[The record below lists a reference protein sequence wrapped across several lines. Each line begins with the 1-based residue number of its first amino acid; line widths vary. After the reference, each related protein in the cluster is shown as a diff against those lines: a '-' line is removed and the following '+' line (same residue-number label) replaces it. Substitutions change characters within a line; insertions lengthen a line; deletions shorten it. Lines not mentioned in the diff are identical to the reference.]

1 MLRSRA
7 AMISSTSAVTCRSTK
22 AKTSS
27 TVRPEAAIRARMAAL
42 TCVMAAGIS
51 AGACS
56 QCGNGGSAAVAGCV
70 TAPSFLVAGDA
81 RHGLSRI
88 CRRVS
93 SGWPLTLLRTARQP
107 NGALD
112 ASTQCYDH
120 LLPTPVMTAA
130 HGDEFADYAAASI
143 PSLRR
148 LALLLCRNWHDADD
162 LVQAT
167 LAKLCQH
174 WYRAASADSTD
185 AYVRAILV
193 REFVRGRRTGWAR
206 RVSVTD
212 QPPQLRA
219 PAADLDA
226 LLDLQAAMTA
236 LAPRQRAV
244 LVLRYYC
251 DLDVTQTA
259 QVLGCAPGTVK
270 SQTAKAL
277 ATLRR
282 TLAHG
287 SESAPTR
294 QPATAQPAG
303 RTDCSDGMPGHA

>member
-1 MLRSRA
+1 
-7 AMISSTSAVTCRSTK
+7 
-22 AKTSS
+22 
-27 TVRPEAAIRARMAAL
+27 
-42 TCVMAAGIS
+42 
-51 AGACS
+51 
-56 QCGNGGSAAVAGCV
+56 
-70 TAPSFLVAGDA
+70 
-81 RHGLSRI
+81 
-88 CRRVS
+88 
-93 SGWPLTLLRTARQP
+93 
-107 NGALD
+107 
-112 ASTQCYDH
+112 
-120 LLPTPVMTAA
+120 MTAA
-130 HGDEFADYAAASI
+130 HGDEFAEYAAASI

-193 REFVRGRRTGWAR
+193 REFVRGRRTAWAR
-206 RVSVTD
+206 RVTVTG
-212 QPPQLRA
+212 QPPQIRA
-219 PAADLDA
+219 AAADLDA
-226 LLDLQAAMTA
+226 LLDLQAALTA

-259 QVLGCAPGTVK
+259 QALGCAPGTVK

-282 TLAHG
+282 ALTHG
-287 SESAPTR
+287 SESAATR
-294 QPATAQPAG
+294 QPATTRPAG
-303 RTDCSDGMPGHA
+303 RTDRSDEVPGHA

>member
-1 MLRSRA
+1 
-7 AMISSTSAVTCRSTK
+7 
-22 AKTSS
+22 
-27 TVRPEAAIRARMAAL
+27 
-42 TCVMAAGIS
+42 
-51 AGACS
+51 
-56 QCGNGGSAAVAGCV
+56 
-70 TAPSFLVAGDA
+70 
-81 RHGLSRI
+81 
-88 CRRVS
+88 
-93 SGWPLTLLRTARQP
+93 
-107 NGALD
+107 
-112 ASTQCYDH
+112 
-120 LLPTPVMTAA
+120 MTAA
-130 HGDEFADYAAASI
+130 HGDEFAEYAAASI

-148 LALLLCRNWHDADD
+148 LALLLCRNWHDAD

-206 RVSVTD
+206 RVSVTG
-212 QPPQLRA
+212 QPPEVRA

-259 QVLGCAPGTVK
+259 DALGCAPGTVK

-277 ATLRR
+277 AALRR
-282 TLAHG
+282 TLAHS
-287 SESAPTR
+287 SESATG
-294 QPATAQPAG
+294 QPATTTPAG
-303 RTDCSDGMPGHA
+303 RTDYSDEVPGHA

>member
-1 MLRSRA
+1 
-7 AMISSTSAVTCRSTK
+7 
-22 AKTSS
+22 
-27 TVRPEAAIRARMAAL
+27 
-42 TCVMAAGIS
+42 
-51 AGACS
+51 
-56 QCGNGGSAAVAGCV
+56 
-70 TAPSFLVAGDA
+70 
-81 RHGLSRI
+81 
-88 CRRVS
+88 
-93 SGWPLTLLRTARQP
+93 
-107 NGALD
+107 
-112 ASTQCYDH
+112 
-120 LLPTPVMTAA
+120 MTGA
-130 HGDEFADYAAASI
+130 HGDEFAEYAAASI

-162 LVQAT
+162 LVQAV
-167 LAKLCQH
+167 LSKLCQH
-174 WYRAASADSTD
+174 WYRAAAADSTD

-212 QPPQLRA
+212 QPPQIQA
-219 PAADLDA
+219 PAADLDT

-251 DLDVTQTA
+251 DFDVTQTA
-259 QVLGCAPGTVK
+259 QALGCAPGTVK

-287 SESAPTR
+287 AESAATR
-294 QPATAQPAG
+294 QPATTQPAG
-303 RTDCSDGMPGHA
+303 RTDCPNEVPGHA

>member
-1 MLRSRA
+1 
-7 AMISSTSAVTCRSTK
+7 
-22 AKTSS
+22 
-27 TVRPEAAIRARMAAL
+27 
-42 TCVMAAGIS
+42 
-51 AGACS
+51 
-56 QCGNGGSAAVAGCV
+56 
-70 TAPSFLVAGDA
+70 
-81 RHGLSRI
+81 
-88 CRRVS
+88 
-93 SGWPLTLLRTARQP
+93 
-107 NGALD
+107 
-112 ASTQCYDH
+112 
-120 LLPTPVMTAA
+120 MTAA
-130 HGDEFADYAAASI
+130 HGDEFAEYAAASI

-167 LAKLCQH
+167 LSKLCQH
-174 WYRAASADSTD
+174 WYRAAAADSTD

-193 REFVRGRRTGWAR
+193 REFVRGRRTGWSR

-212 QPPQLRA
+212 QPPQIGA

-259 QVLGCAPGTVK
+259 EALGCAPGTIK

-282 TLAHG
+282 ILAH
-287 SESAPTR
+287 SPEPATTS
-294 QPATAQPAG
+294 QPAMTRPAG
-303 RTDCSDGMPGHA
+303 RTDCPDEVPGHA

>member
-1 MLRSRA
+1 MQSRA
-7 AMISSTSAVTCRSTK
+7 IPALILGVAVNLL
-22 AKTSS
+22 
-27 TVRPEAAIRARMAAL
+27 RMA
-42 TCVMAAGIS
+42 G
-51 AGACS
+51 
-56 QCGNGGSAAVAGCV
+56 
-70 TAPSFLVAGDA
+70 
-81 RHGLSRI
+81 
-88 CRRVS
+88 
-93 SGWPLTLLRTARQP
+93 QP
-107 NGALD
+107 NGTPG
-112 ASTQCYDH
+112 ASQQCYDH
-120 LLPTPVMTAA
+120 LLQAPDMTAA
-130 HGDEFADYAAASI
+130 HGDEFAEYAAASI

-162 LVQAT
+162 LVQAA

-174 WYRAASADSTD
+174 WYRAAAADSTD

-206 RVSVTD
+206 RVIVTG
-212 QPPQLRA
+212 QLPQIRA
-219 PAADLDA
+219 PAADLDT

-244 LVLRYYC
+244 LVLRFYC

-259 QVLGCAPGTVK
+259 QALDCAPGTVK

-287 SESAPTR
+287 SESAITS
-294 QPATAQPAG
+294 QPATTQAAG
-303 RTDCSDGMPGHA
+303 RTDCSDEVPGHA

>member
-1 MLRSRA
+1 
-7 AMISSTSAVTCRSTK
+7 
-22 AKTSS
+22 
-27 TVRPEAAIRARMAAL
+27 
-42 TCVMAAGIS
+42 
-51 AGACS
+51 
-56 QCGNGGSAAVAGCV
+56 
-70 TAPSFLVAGDA
+70 
-81 RHGLSRI
+81 
-88 CRRVS
+88 
-93 SGWPLTLLRTARQP
+93 
-107 NGALD
+107 
-112 ASTQCYDH
+112 
-120 LLPTPVMTAA
+120 MTAA
-130 HGDEFADYAAASI
+130 HGDEFAEYAAASI

-162 LVQAT
+162 LVQAA
-167 LAKLCQH
+167 LSKLCQH
-174 WYRAASADSTD
+174 WYRAAAADSTD

-212 QPPQLRA
+212 QPPQIRA
-219 PAADLDA
+219 PAADLDT

-277 ATLRR
+277 AVPWQLAAVAVDDLHVDPRQHAALFQHVANRRLAGQTQLRR
-282 TLAHG
+282 LRRVERPLWRPSRLNNVRQG
-287 SESAPTR
+287 SRWQS
-294 QPATAQPAG
+294 G
-303 RTDCSDGMPGHA
+303 

>member
-1 MLRSRA
+1 MVAARSIA
-7 AMISSTSAVTCRSTK
+7 S
-22 AKTSS
+22 
-27 TVRPEAAIRARMAAL
+27 RPVAR
-42 TCVMAAGIS
+42 
-51 AGACS
+51 
-56 QCGNGGSAAVAGCV
+56 AVAV
-70 TAPSFLVAGDA
+70 NLLWTAG
-81 RHGLSRI
+81 
-88 CRRVS
+88 
-93 SGWPLTLLRTARQP
+93 QP
-107 NGALD
+107 NGAPG
-112 ASTQCYDH
+112 ASKQYYDR
-120 LLPTPVMTAA
+120 LLLTLVMTAA
-130 HGDEFADYAAASI
+130 HGDEFAEYAAASI

-162 LVQAT
+162 LVQAA
-167 LAKLCQH
+167 LSKLCQH
-174 WYRAASADSTD
+174 WHRAAAADSTD

-206 RVSVTD
+206 RVTVTG
-212 QPPQLRA
+212 QPPEIRA
-219 PAADLDA
+219 PVVDVDT
-226 LLDLQAAMTA
+226 LLDLQAAMAA

-259 QVLGCAPGTVK
+259 EALGCACGTVK

-287 SESAPTR
+287 SESATTR

-303 RTDCSDGMPGHA
+303 RTDCSNEVPGHA

>member
-1 MLRSRA
+1 
-7 AMISSTSAVTCRSTK
+7 
-22 AKTSS
+22 
-27 TVRPEAAIRARMAAL
+27 
-42 TCVMAAGIS
+42 
-51 AGACS
+51 
-56 QCGNGGSAAVAGCV
+56 
-70 TAPSFLVAGDA
+70 
-81 RHGLSRI
+81 
-88 CRRVS
+88 
-93 SGWPLTLLRTARQP
+93 
-107 NGALD
+107 
-112 ASTQCYDH
+112 
-120 LLPTPVMTAA
+120 MTAA
-130 HGDEFADYAAASI
+130 PGDEFAEYAAASI

-162 LVQAT
+162 LVQAA

-174 WYRAASADSTD
+174 WYRAAAADSTD

-206 RVSVTD
+206 RVSVTG
-212 QPPQLRA
+212 QPPQIRA
-219 PAADLDA
+219 PAADLDT

-282 TLAHG
+282 TLARG
-287 SESAPTR
+287 SESAATR
-294 QPATAQPAG
+294 QPATTQPAG
-303 RTDCSDGMPGHA
+303 RTDCSDEVPGHA

>member
-1 MLRSRA
+1 M
-7 AMISSTSAVTCRSTK
+7 T
-22 AKTSS
+22 
-27 TVRPEAAIRARMAAL
+27 
-42 TCVMAAGIS
+42 
-51 AGACS
+51 
-56 QCGNGGSAAVAGCV
+56 
-70 TAPSFLVAGDA
+70 
-81 RHGLSRI
+81 
-88 CRRVS
+88 
-93 SGWPLTLLRTARQP
+93 
-107 NGALD
+107 
-112 ASTQCYDH
+112 H
-120 LLPTPVMTAA
+120 LLPAPVMTAA
-130 HGDEFADYAAASI
+130 HGDEFAEYAAASI

-167 LAKLCQH
+167 LSKLCQH
-174 WYRAASADSTD
+174 WYRAAAADSTD

-193 REFVRGRRTGWAR
+193 REFIRGRRTGWAR

-212 QPPQLRA
+212 QPPQIRA
-219 PAADLDA
+219 PVADLDS

-259 QVLGCAPGTVK
+259 QALGCAPGTIK
-270 SQTAKAL
+270 SQTSKAL

-287 SESAPTR
+287 SGSATTS
-294 QPATAQPAG
+294 QPATTQPAG
-303 RTDCSDGMPGHA
+303 PDRLLG